1 MTGNRIQMD
10 EETKNFLKSPEVI
23 PDYIEIRGR
32 KYFPQEFISSEG
44 CKSVVWKG
52 VDEYVTPV
60 IIKFATY
67 EDYIERSFLEE
78 ANRAAKLRR
87 YSEFAYFHDAGI
99 VELQV
104 AEDRK
109 IKCVCFIEEF
119 IEGRTLDQY
128 IQENEITP
136 SFIVNYVR
144 ELCKVLNILKE
155 LNFRHDDLHLGNVM
169 IADPKKGEL
178 SEKFTVEIIDMGS
191 LKPYNVPL
199 GPNKE
204 GDDHWCFSKHL
215 IVLCNSVLFNSNH
228 QRKPLSLMERKFR
241 EETIPLLDSMLEEDR
256 QIALVEPSKIL
267 SQFERVY
274 IGAQHPY
281 KDVELKLEDPFDYI
295 SAEHIVSDKLLVQ
308 LFAESCPWVKEV
320 TSPNP
325 VLLTGPRGCGKSM
338 LFRRLSLKALLY
350 KSSDD
355 IRNSKIAG
363 FYISCSADLRN
374 RFGWITSETLSRRF
388 SKEIIHYFNLL
399 LSREIAQTLLLISQR
414 EDKETLFGFAEL
426 QEKEMHSFLM
436 NKLNIKE
443 DRRLRLQGVTPLEHL
458 LESIEFEMNF
468 CYERFLK
475 GFNLESTTPISFLS
489 DLTRFLKS
497 KVGYFRDRT
506 ITFLLDDFSIH
517 RISEPVQLLL
527 NPIIWD
533 RQATHIFKLSAEK
546 YGAERIVEFRTESAP
561 TADITREFREI
572 DCGQFYIYLSDKE
585 LLQDL
590 VNFAGELLDYRLSLA
605 GHSGSSETIIGHSEY
620 EGVTLANALRSRPKA
635 RNQYHGLETIAEIC
649 SGDVSALLEV
659 YRRIFREGKVTKDA
673 NRVVKK
679 HIQHKAIVS
688 VSRSFLE
695 LIKTYH
701 PCGEKMSKIVVPFGT
716 LCRKI
721 LYDGKE
727 MQYKM
732 KDGTTKSV
740 PNETTRIEVDQIP
753 GKGEDW
759 NKEQQTL
766 MRELVRRS
774 IFIEMEPGRG
784 RFSLGPTW
792 RWQLRRIYCPA
803 FGCGLKKNTAIKWT
817 TSDLKYFLTNTQ
829 EKCDAEFEIWKK
841 SSKEKVVSPYQRQL
855 DSFSDLVQ
863 EENDEEE

>member
-10 EETKNFLKSPEVI
+10 EETKNFLKSSDVI
-23 PDYIEIRGR
+23 PDHIEIRGR
-32 KYFPQEFISSEG
+32 RYYPKEYAGAGFKG
-44 CKSVVWKG
+44 VVWKG
-52 VDEYVTPV
+52 VDEGGSPLAPV
-60 IIKFATY
+60 AIKFTTY
-67 EDYIERSFLEE
+67 DDYMDRSFLEE
-78 ANRAAKLRR
+78 KSRAAKLRA
-87 YSEFAYFHDAGI
+87 YAQFARLDDAGI
-99 VELQV
+99 VELQLP
-104 AEDRK
+104 EDRK

-119 IEGRTLDQY
+119 VEGHTLDQY
-128 IQENEITP
+128 IQKNEITP
-136 SFIVNYVR
+136 SFTINYVKKMC
-144 ELCKVLNILKE
+144 EVLNILKE
-155 LNFRHDDLHLGNVM
+155 LNLRHDDLRLGNVM
-169 IADPKKGEL
+169 IANPKKGEF
-178 SEKFTVEIIDMGS
+178 SEEFTVKIIDMGS
-191 LKPYNVPL
+191 LKPYDAPL

-204 GDDHWCFSKHL
+204 GDDHWCFSKQL
-215 IVLCNSVLFNSNH
+215 MVLCNFMLFNLNH
-228 QRKPLSLMERKFR
+228 QRKPRSLMERKFR
-241 EETIPLLDSMLEEDR
+241 EEIIPLLNSMLEEDR

-274 IGAQHPY
+274 SGAQHPY

-295 SAEHIVSDKLLVQ
+295 SAEHIASDELLVQ

-350 KSSDD
+350 KSPDD
-355 IRNSKIAG
+355 ITNSKIAG

-374 RFGWITSETLSRRF
+374 RFGWITSETTSRRF
-388 SKEIIHYFNLL
+388 HKEIVHYFNLL
-399 LSREIAQTLLLISQR
+399 LSREIAQALLRISQR
-414 EDKETLFGFAEL
+414 EDRETLFGFGEI
-426 QEKEMHSFLM
+426 QEKEIHNILI

-443 DRRLRLQGVTPLEHL
+443 ERRLRLQGVTPLEHL
-458 LESIEFEMNF
+458 LEIIDFEMNF
-468 CYERFLK
+468 CYEQFLK
-475 GFNLESTTPISFLS
+475 GVNLESTTPISFLS

-546 YGAERIVEFRTESAP
+546 YGAERIVEFHTESAP

-572 DCGQFYIYLSDKE
+572 DCGQFYIYLSDNKLLGDLIDFAKDLLDHRLALAGYTGTSEIIIGRSEYKALAKE
-585 LLQDL
+585 LR
-590 VNFAGELLDYRLSLA
+590 N
-605 GHSGSSETIIGHSEY
+605 
-620 EGVTLANALRSRPKA
+620 RPKA
-635 RNQYHGLETIAEIC
+635 RDHYHGLETIAEIC

-659 YRRIFREGKVTKDA
+659 YRRIFREGKVTKDT
-673 NRVVKK
+673 NSVVKK
-679 HIQHKAIVS
+679 HDQHKAIES

-701 PCGEKMSKIVVPFGT
+701 PFGEKMSEIVLHFGT

-721 LYDGKE
+721 LYEGKE
-727 MQYKM
+727 MRYTM
-732 KDGTTKSV
+732 KDGTVKLV
-740 PNETTRIEVDQIP
+740 PCETTRIEVDQEP
-753 GKGEDW
+753 VSEDW
-759 NKEQQTL
+759 TDEQQAW

-784 RFSLGPTW
+784 RRSLGPTW

-803 FGCGLKKNTAIKWT
+803 FGASLKKNDAIKWK
-817 TSDLKYFLTNTQ
+817 TSDLKYFLTNPQ
-829 EKCDAEFEIWKK
+829 EKCSDEFEKRKK
-841 SSKEKVVSPYQRQL
+841 TSKEKVVSPDQRQL
-855 DSFSDLVQ
+855 TSFSI
-863 EENDEEE
+863 EGENNDEE